1 MTRLKFKING
11 KFFSETE
18 VLNLLS
24 SHNKVRK
31 EAAKVFGE
39 TLKENIFNF
48 SFIMNTISKDL
59 DIDKNI
65 RGFEFSE
72 SSRHLSNQ
80 IEKSD
85 VDSLVQTATNNY
97 SEISHRYYKY
107 KAKFF
112 GSKKLNYWDRNAPY
126 PSYKE
131 PKITWNEAKS
141 IVVKSTRL

>member
-1 MTRLKFKING
+1 MEKSITSTSAWIKFFDQSMARLKFKFNG
-11 KFFSETE
+11 KYITETE
-18 VLNLLS
+18 ILNLLS
-24 SHNKVRK
+24 ATDSKVRK

-97 SEISHRYYKY
+97 S
-107 KAKFF
+107 
-112 GSKKLNYWDRNAPY
+112 KLVTAIINIRQNFLGI
-126 PSYKE
+126 K
-131 PKITWNEAKS
+131 N
-141 IVVKSTRL
+141 